1 VEITT
6 AITKLI
12 SRFWPTAIAL
22 VSWTVPGAYGIVRK
36 SVVKINSAV

>member
-1 VEITT
+1 MEIAT

-12 SRFWPTAIAL
+12 TRLRPTAMLL

-36 SVVKINSAV
+36 SVVKISSAV